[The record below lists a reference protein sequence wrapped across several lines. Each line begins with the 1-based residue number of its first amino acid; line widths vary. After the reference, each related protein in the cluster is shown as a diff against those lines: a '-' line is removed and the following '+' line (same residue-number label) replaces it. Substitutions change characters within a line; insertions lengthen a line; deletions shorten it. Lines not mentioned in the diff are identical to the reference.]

1 MFKKIFHFLSLI
13 ALRSSEKEIFTN
25 SGESYPPVPVPKI
38 MYDINRFGE
47 NKFDRSYHC
56 DKNKKNCDNAVLR
69 EEPLETED
77 DRLRVEM

>member
-1 MFKKIFHFLSLI
+1 
-13 ALRSSEKEIFTN
+13 
-25 SGESYPPVPVPKI
+25 VPVPKI

-56 DKNKKNCDNAVLR
+56 DKNKKNCDNAVLP